1 MSSRVV
7 KVLGIILSVFAVF
20 YFGYQ
25 IYFFMYTPYDTQVAM
40 LYHYSDQVELNG
52 IVVKSEQII
61 EGAANGVVKY
71 EYSNS
76 QKIGSGS
83 VVATVYQ
90 SENDLLNHD
99 LLDTKNSYLDLLES
113 LESKK
118 SSIRNNT
125 QSVGANVKENQIE
138 LLLKLKNSEFSDMEK
153 SELQFLE
160 SLLKQD
166 MIINSDISYSEAIAA
181 LQSEISQL
189 EGSISQAVSTI
200 TAPVTGYFTSDVDG
214 FEQLYTA
221 DVLNDLTPVT
231 VENLIKNTKPAE
243 NLGGIG
249 KIVTSSEWKFLALVK
264 TKDADRFQQG
274 KTISLTFSNT
284 EQVIPASIEQ
294 VNYQKDSEYSVLVLG
309 CNIMNEDVIN
319 LRKETPS
326 AVFETGTGLRV
337 PSSAIRVQ
345 NVEEEQED
353 GSVQTVAQPGV
364 YINMGQVVKFKKLDI
379 IYETK
384 EYAVSSIKAD
394 TDYLQL
400 YDEIILEGSDL
411 YDNKPIR

>member
-1 MSSRVV
+1 MGSRVV
-7 KVLGIILSVFAVF
+7 KVLGIILSAFAVF

-25 IYFFMYTPYDTQVAM
+25 IYFFMYTPYDTEIAM
-40 LYHYSDQVELNG
+40 LYNYSDQVDLNG
-52 IVVKSEQII
+52 VVIKSEQII
-61 EGAANGVVKY
+61 EGTADGVVKY

-90 SENDLLNHD
+90 SENDLLNQD
-99 LLDTKNSYLDLLES
+99 LLDTKKSYLELLQS
-113 LESKK
+113 LEEKK
-118 SSIRNNT
+118 TSIRNNT
-125 QSVGANVKENQIE
+125 QSIGANVKENQID
-138 LLLKLKNSEFSDMEK
+138 LLLKIKNSDFSDMEE
-153 SELQFLE
+153 SEFQFLE

-166 MIINSDISYSEAIAA
+166 LIINNDASYSETITA

-189 EGSISQAVSTI
+189 EGSITQAVSTV
-200 TAPVTGYFTSDVDG
+200 TAPITGYFTSNVDG
-214 FEQLYTA
+214 YEQIYTS
-221 DVLNDLTPVT
+221 DILNDLNPDTAA
-231 VENLIKNTKPAE
+231 NLIKNTKPAE
-243 NLGGIG
+243 SAAGIG
-249 KIVTSSEWKFLALVK
+249 KIITSSEWKFLALVK
-264 TKDADRFQQG
+264 TDDAERFKQG
-274 KTISLTFSNT
+274 ETISLSFSST

-309 CNIMNEDVIN
+309 CNIMNESVID

-326 AVFETGTGLRV
+326 AVFETGSGLRV

-345 NVEEEQED
+345 NVEEEQKD
-353 GSVQTVAQPGV
+353 GTVQSVAQPGV

-379 IYETK
+379 IYETDD
-384 EYAVSSIKAD
+384 YAISAIRAD

>member
-7 KVLGIILSVFAVF
+7 RVLGIILCLFAVF

-40 LYHYSDQVELNG
+40 LYNYSDQVDLNG
-52 IVVKSEQII
+52 IVIKSEQII
-61 EGAANGVVKY
+61 EDTADGVVKY

-90 SENDLLNHD
+90 SESDLLNHD
-99 LLDTKNSYLDLLES
+99 LLDTKNSYLELLQS
-113 LESKK
+113 LEENKT
-118 SSIRNNT
+118 SIRNNT
-125 QSVGANVKENQIE
+125 QSVGTNVKENQIE
-138 LLLKLKNSEFSDMEK
+138 LLLKLKNSDFTDMEK
-153 SELQFLE
+153 SELDFLE

-166 MIINSDISYSEAIAA
+166 MIINSDVSYSETIAS

-189 EGSISQAVSTI
+189 EGSITQAVSTVA
-200 TAPVTGYFTSDVDG
+200 APVTGYFTSDVDG
-214 FEQLYTA
+214 FEQIYTS
-221 DVLNDLTPVT
+221 DVLNDLNPVT
-231 VENLIKNTKPAE
+231 VENLIKNTAPAE
-243 NLGGIG
+243 TGEGIG
-249 KIVTSSEWKFLALVK
+249 KIITSSEWKFLALVK
-264 TKDADRFQQG
+264 TEDADRFRQG
-274 KTISLTFSNT
+274 ESISLTFSNT
-284 EQVIPASIEQ
+284 EQVIPAAIEQ

-345 NVEEEQED
+345 NAEEELED
-353 GSVQTVAQPGV
+353 GTVQTVAQPGV

-379 IYETK
+379 IYET
-384 EYAVSSIKAD
+384 EDYAVSAIQGD

>member
-1 MSSRVV
+1 M
-7 KVLGIILSVFAVF
+7 
-20 YFGYQ
+20 
-25 IYFFMYTPYDTQVAM
+25 
-40 LYHYSDQVELNG
+40 
-52 IVVKSEQII
+52 
-61 EGAANGVVKY
+61 
-71 EYSNS
+71 
-76 QKIGSGS
+76 
-83 VVATVYQ
+83 
-90 SENDLLNHD
+90 
-99 LLDTKNSYLDLLES
+99 
-113 LESKK
+113 
-118 SSIRNNT
+118 
-125 QSVGANVKENQIE
+125 
-138 LLLKLKNSEFSDMEK
+138 
-153 SELQFLE
+153 
-160 SLLKQD
+160 
-166 MIINSDISYSEAIAA
+166 
-181 LQSEISQL
+181 
-189 EGSISQAVSTI
+189 STI